1 MDRNVDLVPVRL
13 LGGLAL
19 DLAGNWGSIAVIPS
33 FAIPNQREGLFTANF
48 IGISMPARDLLV
60 VSLKNEVIVR
70 CDGANVIFTNLLNLA
85 LAVGSPQVE
94 DLSLLGVL
102 NFVVGALE
110 DNGELAKLRVSRVTG
125 LFRLVRA
132 RARLSGLAFD
142 GEGDGRRSRVS
153 PAFAIEVVGERHGL
167 GFLTADHAMT
177 VAIERGITIG
187 RANSNVAGVATVGGG
202 HDIAYVIRASYG
214 RSGFVRV
221 LVVGGAVNDNNTG
234 ELAILVFDIFS
245 AGLLRGR
252 IY

>member
-110 DNGELAKLRVSRVTG
+110 DNGELAKLRVSRLTG
-125 LFRLVRA
+125 LFRLGVGAAAGDSESNSRGTVSVVDP
-132 RARLSGLAFD
+132 LTTVVYVQQSPGLVC
-142 GEGDGRRSRVS
+142 RV
-153 PAFAIEVVGERHGL
+153 
-167 GFLTADHAMT
+167 
-177 VAIERGITIG
+177 
-187 RANSNVAGVATVGGG
+187 
-202 HDIAYVIRASYG
+202 
-214 RSGFVRV
+214 
-221 LVVGGAVNDNNTG
+221 
-234 ELAILVFDIFS
+234 
-245 AGLLRGR
+245 
-252 IY
+252 